1 MTRTL
6 DFIFDFGSP
15 NGYLSWKVLP
25 GIAARTGARLN
36 LIPCLLGGIFKATGN
51 QSPAQAFGSIRG
63 KLAYENLETQR
74 FVARHGL
81 TAYRFNPHFPVNT
94 LLIMRGLVA
103 ARRAGVEDAYL
114 EAVLSAMWE
123 QGLKMDD
130 PEIVA
135 GVLAGAGLDA
145 RALLEATQDP
155 EVKAELVA
163 NTEAAVARGVF
174 GVPTYFVGDEMFFG
188 KERLGQVEEEL
199 LRAPA

>member
-1 MTRTL
+1 
-6 DFIFDFGSP
+6 
-15 NGYLSWKVLP
+15 
-25 GIAARTGARLN
+25 
-36 LIPCLLGGIFKATGN
+36 
-51 QSPAQAFGSIRG
+51 
-63 KLAYENLETQR
+63 
-74 FVARHGL
+74 
-81 TAYRFNPHFPVNT
+81 
-94 LLIMRGLVA
+94 
-103 ARRAGVEDAYL
+103 
-114 EAVLSAMWE
+114 MWE